1 MLKDW
6 EAAPV
11 VASGSRVLEGL
22 GRCIVL
28 AVGEHSQQGII
39 AAMVAGVEEGD
50 DDLRCATN
58 PILHEPASR
67 PWCCCQRCLL
77 SF

>member
-1 MLKDW
+1 MKDW

-11 VASGSRVLEGL
+11 VASGSRVLDGL

-39 AAMVAGVEEGD
+39 AAMVAGVKDGEGD
-50 DDLRCATN
+50 LRRAA
-58 PILHEPASR
+58 PASHSH
-67 PWCCCQRCLL
+67 PQ
-77 SF
+77 